1 MPPLTAR
8 GFDRLKIIEV
18 WRWPVRLMH
27 WSMVTAFVVA
37 MWTRNSE
44 LDRMI
49 HVYAGYAMATLLTS
63 RILYGFLAQ
72 DLAAFRRFPPAPIKG
87 LKYAIDLIRGNA
99 RNYLG
104 HNPAGA
110 LAIYGMLMIGLVTV
124 GSGYIAFEYD
134 HDLAKTIHHNAAY
147 LWFYLV
153 CVHLFGVLMG
163 SLAHKEFLVM
173 AMVTGCKT
181 RRGPNE
187 TFSFQAAF
195 VTLLIIVLH
204 ILNFITL
211 MFGGKG
217 FISHKKH

>member
-1 MPPLTAR
+1 
-8 GFDRLKIIEV
+8 LKIIEV

-44 LDRMI
+44 LDRLI
-49 HVYAGYAMATLLTS
+49 HVYAGYVIATMLIS
-63 RILYGFLAQ
+63 RILYGFLAR

-87 LKYAIDLIRGNA
+87 IKYAYDLIRGNA

-110 LAIYGMLMIGLVTV
+110 LAIYGMLGIGVVTV
-124 GSGYIAFEYD
+124 TSGYMAFEYD
-134 HDLAKTIHHNAAY
+134 LDQAKAVHHLAAY
-147 LWFYLV
+147 TWFWLV

-173 AMVTGCKT
+173 AMITGCKK
-181 RRGPNE
+181 RRSINE

-217 FISHKKH
+217 FISSKKH